1 MNRSLHSL
9 SMRRGKQRTKSTV
22 GIVGVGAL
30 ALSLVVLGTVSST
43 AAGSAASHG
52 RLVSAT
58 SSKKLTSIVVQL
70 ALVPPKMVFLGF
82 YAAQDKGFYA
92 RNGLD
97 VKIIAESTGVQAVRG
112 MVSGHGYF
120 AAGGTDGLATAA
132 AAGAKFKGIWNYASD
147 DLSIIA
153 SKDVKSLKDLAGKT
167 IGITDKVGPA
177 YTLPVLALAS
187 VGLPASAAKYA
198 ILGGRPA
205 LVSALA
211 SGQIQA
217 AAFHVDDGLTVV
229 KKDPSVHVLAHMSQ
243 LVPQW
248 WYGTV
253 LVDDTYG
260 KAHAGVVRAFITALI
275 QAQRWMLANRSATI
289 ALGIKYTGFDP
300 DVVAKSYDTL
310 KANHNWIIDAA
321 GLNPTNVNY
330 TLGFFRSSGVIA
342 KTSKISYKSI
352 IDTSYLD
359 SVMAKLGPGKY

>member
-1 MNRSLHSL
+1 MKKALQGL
-9 SMRRGKQRTKSTV
+9 SFSSSKRRGKSTV
-22 GIVGVGAL
+22 SKVGVGAL
-30 ALSLVVLGTVSST
+30 SLALAALGTISST
-43 AAGSAASHG
+43 ATGSAAPHAG
-52 RLVSAT
+52 LAAAA
-58 SSKKLTSIVVQL
+58 KKPTEIVVQL
-70 ALVPPKMVFLGF
+70 ALMPPKMVFLGF

-92 RNGLD
+92 RNGLK
-97 VKIIAESTGVQAVRG
+97 VKLVAESTGVQAVRG
-112 MVSGHGYF
+112 MVSGHGFF

-132 AAGAKFKGIWNYASD
+132 AAGADFKGIWNYASD

-153 SKDVKSLKDLAGKT
+153 AKDVVTLKDLAGKT

-177 YTLPVLALAS
+177 YTLPVLALS
-187 VGLPASAAKYA
+187 TVGLPASAANYA

-211 SGQIQA
+211 SNQIQA

-229 KKDPSVHVLAHMSQ
+229 KKDPNVHIIAQMSK
-243 LVPQW
+243 LVPKW

-253 LVDDTYG
+253 LVDNGYG
-260 KAHAGVVRAFITALI
+260 KAHPAVVQAFITSLI

-300 DVVAKSYDTL
+300 DVVAKAYDIL
-310 KANHNWIIDAA
+310 KANHNWIIDKA
-321 GLNPTNVNY
+321 GMNPTNVNY
-330 TLGFFRSSGVIA
+330 TLGFFKSSGVIP

-359 SVMAKLGPGKY
+359 AVMKKLGPGKY